1 MLCRNFNKT
10 LINIYKM
17 KKLVLFAFALT
28 LMFTVNAQVETPQPS
43 PFTKIEQKVGL
54 TDVTLEY
61 SRPSMKGRKIF
72 GDLVP
77 YGKMWRAG
85 ANKNTTVTFS
95 DDVSVNGETLKA
107 GSYAIFITPNKESW
121 DVVFYSD
128 TNNWGTPAKWDDS
141 KVAAK
146 ASVKVYEMPMDVE
159 TWTIGFDDL
168 TNNSASIGFVW
179 ENTYAA
185 VTFKVPT
192 EEKVSRSIKNVMSGP
207 SAGDYYSAAVYNLSE
222 GKDLDQAMKWIDK
235 AVKMTEKEPRF
246 WFLRQQS
253 LIHAA
258 NGDKKGAIEAA
269 KKSLEGA
276 KEAGNADYIK
286 MNEDSLK
293 EWGAM

>member
-1 MLCRNFNKT
+1 
-10 LINIYKM
+10 M

-28 LMFTVNAQVETPQPS
+28 LMFSVNAQLETPQPS

-85 ANKNTTVTFS
+85 ANKNTIVTFS
-95 DDVSVNGETLKA
+95 DDVTVDGNTLKA
-107 GSYAIFITPNKESW
+107 GSYAIFIVPDKESW
-121 DVVFYSD
+121 TVMFYSD
-128 TNNWGTPAKWDDS
+128 TENWGTPAKWDDS

-146 ASVKVYEMPMDVE
+146 ASAKVYDMPMDVE

-168 TNNSASIGFVW
+168 TNNSVNIGFIW
-179 ENTYAA
+179 EKTYAA
-185 VTFKVPT
+185 VTVKVPT
-192 EEKVSRSIKNVMSGP
+192 EEKVSASIKNVMSGP

-222 GKDLDQAMKWIDK
+222 GKDLEQAMKWIDK
-235 AVKMTEKEPRF
+235 AVEMTKDQPRF

-258 NGDKKGAIEAA
+258 NGDKKGAIDAA

-276 KEAGNADYIK
+276 KAAGNDDYVK
-286 MNEDSLK
+286 MNKDSLK